1 MNVILKCSS
10 ISGILCDRL
19 KKEVRFFFNKFGYVG
34 TFNRKGAKV
43 CAIGFDV
50 VVNQL
55 PSDL

>member
-10 ISGILCDRL
+10 IGGILCDRL
-19 KKEVRFFFNKFGYVG
+19 KKEVRFFNKFRYVG

>member
-19 KKEVRFFFNKFGYVG
+19 KKEVKFFNKFGYVG

-50 VVNQL
+50 VVNKL

>member
-19 KKEVRFFFNKFGYVG
+19 KKEVKVFFNKFGYVG

>member
-19 KKEVRFFFNKFGYVG
+19 KKEVKFFNKFGYVG

>member
-19 KKEVRFFFNKFGYVG
+19 KKEVRFFNKFRYVG
-34 TFNRKGAKV
+34 TYRKGAKV